1 MGTTHIQQRAESSSR
16 LDWLSVSL
24 FGATESAQ
32 RQQLAYCFFLA
43 ENTAQ
48 GGEWQ
53 QGAGR
58 RFFSNSLYHPSGIQV
73 RWTTPDEEGMNR
85 GLVSLDLKGDALAAL
100 DAEQRKAVYLDF
112 AEMDGFKQCSRLDSQ
127 VTVVNPHATA
137 EFILQQVR
145 KRQVWIKGFSSYGEP
160 AEKDQWGNPMTG
172 ATITWGS
179 SKGATRCRTYNKQAE
194 ANWDQPAV
202 RHEVQLR
209 KQPARDRF
217 NSLVELLRL
226 EGDQTQTAAEAH
238 FVQSVLDQHMAYLDT
253 NRLAQRSDQDG
264 WPANWVRDSNKADW
278 WKEVVTVVPT
288 EMKTKWRLTKA
299 LEDAVEARDKQYGR
313 ISAKWI
319 AKRVWI
325 DGAALADA
333 RNEELTRA
341 FVRMK
346 DEDIEEVCAL
356 VPEEEQD
363 KARKWMKEYRRR
375 AAKRAEELPFMG
387 T

>member
-1 MGTTHIQQRAESSSR
+1 M
-16 LDWLSVSL
+16 
-24 FGATESAQ
+24 
-32 RQQLAYCFFLA
+32 
-43 ENTAQ
+43 
-48 GGEWQ
+48 
-53 QGAGR
+53 
-58 RFFSNSLYHPSGIQV
+58 
-73 RWTTPDEEGMNR
+73 
-85 GLVSLDLKGDALAAL
+85 VSLDLKGDALAAL

-112 AEMDGFKQCSRLDSQ
+112 AEMDGFKQCSRIDSQ
-127 VTVVNPHATA
+127 VTVVNPDATA

-145 KRQVWIKGFSSYGEP
+145 KRAIWVKGFSSYGEP
-160 AEKDQWGNPMTG
+160 ATKDQWGNAMTG

-179 SKGATRCRTYNKQAE
+179 PKGATRCRTYNKQAE
-194 ANWDQPAV
+194 ANWDEPAV

-253 NRLAQRSDQDG
+253 SRLSQRTDQQG
-264 WPANWVRDSNKADW
+264 WPERWARDSKKADW

-299 LEDAVEARDKQYGR
+299 LEDAIEARDKQYGR

-363 KARKWMKEYRRR
+363 RARKWMKEYRRR

>member
-1 MGTTHIQQRAESSSR
+1 
-16 LDWLSVSL
+16 
-24 FGATESAQ
+24 
-32 RQQLAYCFFLA
+32 
-43 ENTAQ
+43 
-48 GGEWQ
+48 
-53 QGAGR
+53 
-58 RFFSNSLYHPSGIQV
+58 
-73 RWTTPDEEGMNR
+73 MNQ
-85 GLVSLDLKGDALAAL
+85 GLVSLDIRGDALAAL
-100 DAEQRKAVYLDF
+100 DAEQRKAVVLDF

-127 VTVVNPHATA
+127 VTVVNPDATA
-137 EFILQQVR
+137 ESILQQVR
-145 KRQVWIKGFSSYGEP
+145 KREIWIKGFSSYGEP
-160 AEKDQWGNPMTG
+160 STKDQWGNPMTG

-179 SKGATRCRTYNKQAE
+179 PKGATRCRTYNKQAE

-226 EGDQTQTAAEAH
+226 EGEGEETKAEAH

-253 NRLAQRSDQDG
+253 SRLADRSDQQG
-264 WPANWVRDSNKADW
+264 WPERWARDSKKADW
-278 WKEVVTVVPT
+278 WKEVVNVVPT

-313 ISAKWI
+313 ITAKWV

-346 DEDIEEVCAL
+346 DEDIEEVVAL
-356 VPEEEQD
+356 VPEEDQS
-363 KARKWMKEYRRR
+363 KARKWMKDYRRR
-375 AAKRAEELPFMG
+375 AAKRAEELPYVAE
-387 T
+387 